1 MTKLSFSTHKNV
13 IARSR
18 ATKQS
23 LILIII
29 TLLFSGCA
37 STENYRLK
45 PGDEVRVIIW
55 KEMDEKVIVRPD
67 KKISLPMIGEIDC
80 RKKTIDD
87 LSKEISKQYD
97 ATTILML
104 TKYHTFRDS
113 YKDTLGTI
121 RDISF
126 VYLLVK

>member
-1 MTKLSFSTHKNV
+1 M
-13 IARSR
+13 
-18 ATKQS
+18 KQ
-23 LILIII
+23 LCLLIIF
-29 TLLFSGCA
+29 LLFASGCA

-87 LSKEISKQYD
+87 LSKEISKQYN

-126 VYLLVK
+126 VYLLVR